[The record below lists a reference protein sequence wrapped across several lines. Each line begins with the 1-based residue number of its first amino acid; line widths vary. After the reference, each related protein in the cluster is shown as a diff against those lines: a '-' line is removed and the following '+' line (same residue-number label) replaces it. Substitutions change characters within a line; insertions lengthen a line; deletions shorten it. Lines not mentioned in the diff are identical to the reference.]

1 MFDLYKEES
10 TSTTT
15 EAIPR
20 EYKYDFAERQ
30 IALSNGSPQWVEGL
44 EAIKIWIYKTLL
56 TQRGYFIA
64 YSFNYGQD
72 YEDLIGSGLSIAA
85 LKSEAK
91 RMTEEA
97 LFDNYNILKLE
108 GFDAIINSDKIE
120 ISFVAITKYGNINME
135 VTV

>member
-10 TSTTT
+10 QVTSKS
-15 EAIPR
+15 IPR
-20 EYKYDFAERQ
+20 EYKYNFNERK
-30 IALSNGSPQWVEGL
+30 IELVNGSPVWVEGL

-97 LFDNYNILKLE
+97 LFDNDNILKIE
-108 GFDAIINSDKIE
+108 EFDATINSDNIE
-120 ISFVAITKYGNINME
+120 INFVAITKYGNINME
-135 VTV
+135 VSL

>member
-1 MFDLYKEES
+1 MFDLYKENIS
-10 TSTTT
+10 TK
-15 EAIPR
+15 EEIPR
-20 EYKYDFAERQ
+20 EYKYDFNQRK
-30 IALSNGSPQWVEGL
+30 ISLVNSSPQWVEGI

-56 TQRGYFIA
+56 TQRGYYMA
-64 YSFNYGQD
+64 YSFEYGQD

-97 LFDNYNILKLE
+97 LFDNKNIIKLQDFNANIS
-108 GFDAIINSDKIE
+108 GDKIE
-120 ISFVAITKYGNINME
+120 ISFIAVTRYGSINME

>member
-10 TSTTT
+10 EATSKS
-15 EAIPR
+15 IPR
-20 EYKYDFAERQ
+20 EYKYNFDERK
-30 IALSNGSPQWVEGL
+30 ITLVNGSPVWVEGL

-56 TQRGYFIA
+56 TQRGYFMA

-97 LFDNYNILKLE
+97 LFDNDNILKLE
-108 GFDAIINSDKIE
+108 EFDATINSDKIE

>member
-1 MFDLYKEES
+1 MFDLYKEEREA
-10 TSTTT
+10 TSKS
-15 EAIPR
+15 IQR
-20 EYKYDFAERQ
+20 EYKYNFDERK
-30 IALSNGSPQWVEGL
+30 ITLVNGSPVWVEGL

-56 TQRGYFIA
+56 TQRGYFMA

-97 LFDNYNILKLE
+97 LFDNDNILKLE
-108 GFDAIINSDKIE
+108 EFDATINLDKIE

>member
-1 MFDLYKEES
+1 MFDLYKENIS
-10 TSTTT
+10 TK
-15 EAIPR
+15 EEIPR
-20 EYKYDFAERQ
+20 EYKYDFNQRK
-30 IALSNGSPQWVEGL
+30 ISLVNSSPQWVEGI

-56 TQRGYFIA
+56 TQRGYYMA
-64 YSFNYGQD
+64 YSFEYGQD

-97 LFDNYNILKLE
+97 LFDNKNIIKLE
-108 GFDAIINSDKIE
+108 EFNANISGDKIE
-120 ISFVAITKYGNINME
+120 ISFIAVTRYGNINME

>member
-10 TSTTT
+10 TATSKS
-15 EAIPR
+15 IPR
-20 EYKYDFAERQ
+20 EYKYDFKERK
-30 IALSNGSPQWVEGL
+30 IALVNGSPQWVEGL

-56 TQRGYFIA
+56 TQRGYFMA

-72 YEDLIGSGLSIAA
+72 YEDLIGSDLSMEA

-97 LFDNYNILKLE
+97 LFDNENILKIE
-108 GFDAIINSDKIE
+108 DFNAILSSSKIE
-120 ISFVAITKYGNINME
+120 ISFVAITTYGNITME
-135 VTV
+135 VKM

>member
-10 TSTTT
+10 TATSKS
-15 EAIPR
+15 IPR
-20 EYKYDFAERQ
+20 EYKYDFKKHE
-30 IALSNGSPQWVEGL
+30 IVLVNGSPQWVEGL

-56 TQRGYFIA
+56 TQRGYFMA

-72 YEDLIGSGLSIAA
+72 YEDLIGSDLSMEA

-97 LFDNYNILKLE
+97 LFDNENILKIE
-108 GFDAIINSDKIE
+108 DFNAILSSSKIE
-120 ISFVAITKYGNINME
+120 ISFVAITTYGNITME
-135 VTV
+135 VKM

>member
-10 TSTTT
+10 ITISKS
-15 EAIPR
+15 IPR
-20 EYKYDFAERQ
+20 EYKYDFVERK
-30 IALSNGSPQWVEGL
+30 IALVNGSPQWVEGL

-56 TQRGYFIA
+56 TQRGYFMA

-72 YEDLIGSGLSIAA
+72 YEDLIGSDLSMEA

-97 LFDNYNILKLE
+97 LFDNENILKIE
-108 GFDAIINSDKIE
+108 DFNAILNSSKIE
-120 ISFVAITKYGNINME
+120 ISFVAITTYGNITME
-135 VTV
+135 VKM

>member
-1 MFDLYKEES
+1 MFDLYKDNLETAEEV
-10 TSTTT
+10 
-15 EAIPR
+15 IPR
-20 EYKYDFAERQ
+20 EYKYDFNERK
-30 IALSNGSPQWVEGL
+30 IALVNGSPQWVEGL
-44 EAIKIWIYKTLL
+44 EAIKVWMYKTLL
-56 TQRGYFIA
+56 TQRGYFMA

-97 LFDNYNILKLE
+97 LFDNENILKIE
-108 GFDAIINSDKIE
+108 EFDANIKKDKIE

-135 VTV
+135 VNV

>member
-10 TSTTT
+10 EATSKS
-15 EAIPR
+15 IPR
-20 EYKYDFAERQ
+20 EYKYNFDERK
-30 IALSNGSPQWVEGL
+30 ITLVNGSPVWVEGL

-56 TQRGYFIA
+56 TQRGYFMA

-97 LFDNYNILKLE
+97 LFDNDNILKLE
-108 GFDAIINSDKIE
+108 EFDATINLDKIE